1 MSDMT
6 ASVLL
11 VLLCFVVYFLP
22 YLIAVKHKHHQKL
35 AIDWLNLL
43 LGWTVL
49 GWVIALIWSLTAV
62 EPKRMTLS
70 RSET

>member
-22 YLIAVKHKHHQKL
+22 YFIAVKRKHHQKL

-62 EPKRMTLS
+62 ESK
-70 RSET
+70 E